1 MMKLINNESQI
12 IHNLAEIN
20 NAIMKRLILLASGA
34 FVLAGCGQSDETKW
48 TETKTEY
55 GHNIITQSGGQ
66 TLGYNPESG
75 VKILTVD
82 GYAFK
87 DLNRNDSL
95 DSYED
100 WRLTAEQRAEDLA
113 SRLSIEEIAGMMLYS
128 SHQAVPSAGGFM
140 GGGTYDGKPFAESG
154 ALASDLSDDQKSFLI
169 DDNLRAVLVTT
180 VESP

>member
-20 NAIMKRLILLASGA
+20 KVIMKRLILLASGA
-34 FVLAGCGQSDETKW
+34 IVLAGCSQSDKIKW

-55 GHNIITQSGGQ
+55 GHNIITQNGGQ

-87 DLNRNDSL
+87 DLNRNGKL
-95 DSYED
+95 DPYED
-100 WRLTAEQRAEDLA
+100 WRLSAEERAEDLA
-113 SRLSIEEIAGMMLYS
+113 A
-128 SHQAVPSAGGFM
+128 M
-140 GGGTYDGKPFAESG
+140 GVDF
-154 ALASDLSDDQKSFLI
+154 I
-169 DDNLRAVLVTT
+169 TT
-180 VESP
+180 NILEAK